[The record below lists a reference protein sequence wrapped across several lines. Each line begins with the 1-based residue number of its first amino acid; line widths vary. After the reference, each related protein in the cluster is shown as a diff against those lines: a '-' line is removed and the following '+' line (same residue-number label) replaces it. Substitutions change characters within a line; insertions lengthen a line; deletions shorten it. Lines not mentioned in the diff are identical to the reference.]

1 MIRPLPTV
9 FVVAWSVLALA
20 THRAHGDAP
29 QTGVISGKLDKAQT
43 LKSVV
48 ALNRG
53 SKRTFAG
60 HVDRDNGQFTIAGL
74 PLGARYDLIIEF
86 PAARVEGINLK
97 VPRSDYEEEQPLSPE
112 DIQTIRA
119 KVRRMNKFE
128 DVVEIK
134 TIQGNIQHAAILV
147 SKLRTRPFF
156 GSKPGEVI
164 WRAELWHFERPE
176 ETWLK
181 VQDELFIVLHRERI
195 NKMEYDK
202 KSLTFDPALGGITLS
217 EQQPRFDLKTV
228 QPPLPGRGIHL
239 REKKPEART
248 LSR

>member
-1 MIRPLPTV
+1 MIKRLPTV
-9 FVVAWSVLALA
+9 FLVACSLSALA
-20 THRAHGDAP
+20 THPACGNAP
-29 QTGVISGKLDKAQT
+29 QTGIISGTLQNAQAVE
-43 LKSVV
+43 SVV

-53 SKRTFAG
+53 TRRSFTGA
-60 HVDRDNGQFTIAGL
+60 VDRDSGKFTIADL
-74 PLGARYDLIIEF
+74 PLGARYDLIFTF
-86 PAARVEGINLK
+86 PHARVEGINLS

-134 TIQGNIQHAAILV
+134 TIQGNIQHAAILIN
-147 SKLRTRPFF
+147 KLRTRPFF

-176 ETWLK
+176 DTWLK

-195 NKMEYDK
+195 NKTEYDK
-202 KSLTFDPALGGITLS
+202 KSLTFDPALGGIPLS
-217 EQQPRFDLKTV
+217 KQQPRFDLKTV
-228 QPPLPGRGIHL
+228 QPPLAGRGIRL
-239 REKKPEART
+239 RQKKPEDQALR
-248 LSR
+248 R

>member
-1 MIRPLPTV
+1 MFKPSPTV
-9 FVVAWSVLALA
+9 CVIALGVFLLDA
-20 THRAHGDAP
+20 VPSTGDDTN
-29 QTGVISGKLDKAQT
+29 TGRISGKLTNTKT
-43 LKSVV
+43 FKSVV
-48 ALNRG
+48 AVHRAT
-53 SKRTFAG
+53 KRTFPG
-60 HVDRDNGQFTIAGL
+60 QLDRDTGRFSIAGL
-74 PLGARYDLIIEF
+74 PLNARYDGIIEF
-86 PAARVEGINLK
+86 SNSRLEGINLQ

-112 DIQTIRA
+112 DVQTIRA

-134 TIQGNIQHAAILV
+134 TIQGNIQHAAILI

-195 NKMEYDK
+195 SKLQYDK
-202 KSLTFDPALGGITLS
+202 KALTFDPALGGITLS
-217 EQQPRFDLKTV
+217 KQRPRFDLQTV
-228 QPPLPGRGIHL
+228 QPPAVKPGIHF
-239 REKKPEART
+239 RT
-248 LSR
+248 VKSE